1 MFRGALKYRM
11 RAEVDRGA
19 CGGAARRRF
28 LCGLGLGLRL
38 GLGLGARARAR
49 ARAGPQSGF
58 AAARLRL
65 RFFDSPSGAVHETC
79 AARERIQARAGADPV
94 DARLGS
100 GQIGRGGRS
109 RRAARW
115 LNGRMPEAR
124 SPKPEARWS
133 MVDGRWSM
141 VERSKDQEVEWP
153 NASSPLP
160 ACCACDGDAR
170 RMRRPMI
177 DRRATATRR
186 CSTKFVPMKILVATL
201 LAVFVCTGCA
211 SGGAGGSGAG
221 TGRIEMYGTIDQG
234 VTIRN

>member
-19 CGGAARRRF
+19 CGAARLVVAF
-28 LCGLGLGLRL
+28 CAGSGS
-38 GLGLGARARAR
+38 GLGAGGG
-49 ARAGPQSGF
+49 AGPQSGF

-124 SPKPEARWS
+124 SPKP
-133 MVDGRWSM
+133 DGRWSM

>member
-11 RAEVDRGA
+11 RAEVPRGA
-19 CGGAARRRF
+19 GGGAARRR
-28 LCGLGLGLRL
+28 LLGGRGRGRGRGRGLGR
-38 GLGLGARARAR
+38 GLGARARARAR

-124 SPKPEARWS
+124 SP

>member
-1 MFRGALKYRM
+1 SK
-11 RAEVDRGA
+11 
-19 CGGAARRRF
+19 
-28 LCGLGLGLRL
+28 
-38 GLGLGARARAR
+38 
-49 ARAGPQSGF
+49 
-58 AAARLRL
+58 
-65 RFFDSPSGAVHETC
+65 
-79 AARERIQARAGADPV
+79 
-94 DARLGS
+94 
-100 GQIGRGGRS
+100 GR
-109 RRAARW
+109 
-115 LNGRMPEAR
+115 
-124 SPKPEARWS
+124 K
-133 MVDGRWSM
+133 

-201 LAVFVCTGCA
+201 LAVFVCAGCA

>member
-19 CGGAARRRF
+19 CGAARLVVAF
-28 LCGLGLGLRL
+28 CAGWGS
-38 GLGLGARARAR
+38 GLGAGARGR
-49 ARAGPQSGF
+49 GWGW
-58 AAARLRL
+58 AAERVRGGAASASV
-65 RFFDSPSGAVHETC
+65 FDSSSGAVHETC

-124 SPKPEARWS
+124 SPMPEARS
-133 MVDGRWSM
+133 PMVDGRWSKGRK
-141 VERSKDQEVEWP
+141 VERSKGRKAERPD
-153 NASSPLP
+153 ASSPLP

-201 LAVFVCTGCA
+201 LAVFVCAGCA

>member
-1 MFRGALKYRM
+1 M
-11 RAEVDRGA
+11 VDG
-19 CGGAARRRF
+19 
-28 LCGLGLGLRL
+28 
-38 GLGLGARARAR
+38 
-49 ARAGPQSGF
+49 
-58 AAARLRL
+58 
-65 RFFDSPSGAVHETC
+65 
-79 AARERIQARAGADPV
+79 
-94 DARLGS
+94 
-100 GQIGRGGRS
+100 
-109 RRAARW
+109 
-115 LNGRMPEAR
+115 
-124 SPKPEARWS
+124 RWS

-141 VERSKDQEVEWP
+141 VDGRKVERSKDQEVEWP

-201 LAVFVCTGCA
+201 LAVFVCAGCA

>member
-1 MFRGALKYRM
+1 M
-11 RAEVDRGA
+11 VD
-19 CGGAARRRF
+19 
-28 LCGLGLGLRL
+28 
-38 GLGLGARARAR
+38 
-49 ARAGPQSGF
+49 
-58 AAARLRL
+58 
-65 RFFDSPSGAVHETC
+65 
-79 AARERIQARAGADPV
+79 
-94 DARLGS
+94 
-100 GQIGRGGRS
+100 
-109 RRAARW
+109 
-115 LNGRMPEAR
+115 
-124 SPKPEARWS
+124 
-133 MVDGRWSM
+133 VDGRK
-141 VERSKDQEVEWP
+141 VERSKGRKVERPKGRKVERPKGRKIEWP

>member
-1 MFRGALKYRM
+1 A
-11 RAEVDRGA
+11 AERVR
-19 CGGAARRRF
+19 GGAAS
-28 LCGLGLGLRL
+28 
-38 GLGLGARARAR
+38 A
-49 ARAGPQSGF
+49 SV
-58 AAARLRL
+58 
-65 RFFDSPSGAVHETC
+65 FDSSSGAVRETC

-109 RRAARW
+109 RRAVRW

-124 SPKPEARWS
+124 SPKPEARS
-133 MVDGRWSM
+133 PMVDVDGRK
-141 VERSKDQEVEWP
+141 VERSKGRKVERSKGRKVERPKGRKIEWP